1 MNLNKNL
8 TAIGYSVVAVT
19 LLLCTACSS
28 YSKENKIARQSDKG
42 PFCITNVNL
51 LAEQGEKMLPNR
63 TVCIANRV
71 ISSIYSK
78 TIPDKGY
85 RQIDGSNQYLIP
97 GLIESHAHLQKSRND
112 LKVFLAHGIT
122 GIREMAGNSQHLQ
135 WRESIEQGDTG
146 PEIFL
151 ASEKISSKSGFAG
164 WFDSLVRTRLNV
176 ADEAQ
181 ARQLVADLAIQGYQG
196 VKIAGDINQQMYRAI
211 IAAAQV
217 HKLKIVGHIPD
228 AINLTELWSS
238 GQNEVAHVEEFVK
251 ALSREFGGYNA
262 DSSDDFLQFV
272 HKRSDYIA
280 KNLKKRDIAVV
291 SSLWLTQSFYRQ
303 AIELEQLWQET
314 DTSFTHPD
322 AVKRWQP
329 GNNQFEISAQISKAN
344 RERTGKYWK
353 TYAQAAEILLKAMT
367 QQEVRILAG
376 TDTNASMVVPGI
388 SLHQELQAL
397 VALGFSNS
405 EALRA
410 ATQAPALWD
419 QQNTGMIAEG
429 FEADLLLLKSNPL
442 VDISHTQTIAAVI
455 NNGTLYERPELT
467 DLLEQ
472 VRQAYR

>member
-1 MNLNKNL
+1 MNLINNL
-8 TAIGYSVVAVT
+8 TTVGYGFIAVT
-19 LLLCTACSS
+19 LLLSTACSS
-28 YSKENKIARQSDKG
+28 YSKENETAHQSDKE

-51 LAEQGEKMLPNR
+51 LAEQGDKMLPNR
-63 TVCIANRV
+63 TVCIANGV
-71 ISSIYSK
+71 ISSISSK
-78 TIPDKGY
+78 TISEKSY

-97 GLIESHAHLQKSRND
+97 GLIESHAHLQKSPND

-122 GIREMAGNSQHLQ
+122 GIREMAGNNLHRQ
-135 WRESIEQGDTG
+135 WRENIEQGGTG
-146 PEIFL
+146 PDIFL

-181 ARQLVADLAIQGYQG
+181 ARQLVADLASQGYQA
-196 VKIAGDINQQMYRAI
+196 VKIAGDINPHMYRAI

-251 ALSREFGGYNA
+251 ALSRDFGGYNA

-272 HKRSDYIA
+272 HERSDYIA
-280 KNLKKRDIAVV
+280 KKLKEQDIAVV

-314 DTSFTHPD
+314 DTSFTHPH

-329 GNNQFEISAQISKAN
+329 GNNQFEISAQTSKAN
-344 RERTGKYWK
+344 RERTGKFWA
-353 TYAQAAEILLKAMT
+353 TYAQAAEILLKAMA
-367 QQEVRILAG
+367 QSEVRILAG

-397 VALGFSNS
+397 VALGFSNIQ
-405 EALRA
+405 ALRA
-410 ATQAPALWD
+410 ATQAPAQWD
-419 QQNTGMIAEG
+419 KQNTGIIAED
-429 FEADLLLLKSNPL
+429 FEADLLLLKRNPL
-442 VDISHTQTIAAVI
+442 LDISHTQTIAAVI

-467 DLLEQ
+467 EMLEQ